1 MHSVYFVS
9 GIDTGVGKTVATGL
23 MSRFLRAR
31 GVDHCTVKMVQTG
44 CDGFSEDLDAHRAI
58 AGMPRL
64 PEDEEGLTAPQIFRF
79 PASAAL
85 AARLCRPASRVEPD
99 PAAAPVYAEALAARA
114 AFEAE
119 QIGA

>member
-1 MHSVYFVS
+1 MQDPSEPRADARVFFIS

-23 MSRFLRAR
+23 MSRFLRER

-64 PEDEEGLTAPQIFRF
+64 PEDEEGLTAPQIFKF

-85 AARLCRPASRVEPD
+85 AARLEGRAVDLGAIERAV
-99 PAAAPVYAEALAARA
+99 AE
-114 AFEAE
+114 
-119 QIGA
+119 